1 LALVSGVSSRAVGRV
16 YTLLYCKLSAVPE
29 KPSPPGYAG
38 FLPGT
43 ARLVEIEGGNVGR
56 KKRRNDSQNRAA
68 GRVRGRVQQRTRGG
82 AKRGGGDSGRKRNTL
97 DLGAI
102 EGYANRLANRSGG
115 TSDLS
120 GAASGLAKA
129 APGLAGA
136 ASGFAGGSFASRL
149 FAGDTPMS
157 DEDFRKEVAEH
168 FALLEERLQRLE
180 EQVSGPGEPGVVEE
194 NLPEPEGTA
203 DPDSGP

>member
-1 LALVSGVSSRAVGRV
+1 VGSEEAHVGSR
-16 YTLLYCKLSAVPE
+16 
-29 KPSPPGYAG
+29 
-38 FLPGT
+38 
-43 ARLVEIEGGNVGR
+43 
-56 KKRRNDSQNRAA
+56 KRRNDSQKRAV
-68 GRVRGRVQQRTRGG
+68 GRVRGRVQQRGTQRGG
-82 AKRGGGDSGRKRNTL
+82 AQRGGEQRGGGDSRRKRNTL

-120 GAASGLAKA
+120 EAASGLAKA

-149 FAGDTPMS
+149 LSGDTSMS
-157 DEDFRKEVAEH
+157 DEDFRKEVAAH

-180 EQVSGPGEPGVVEE
+180 EQVSGPVEPDAVEE
-194 NLPEPEGTA
+194 DLPEPEGTTG
-203 DPDSGP
+203 PDSTV